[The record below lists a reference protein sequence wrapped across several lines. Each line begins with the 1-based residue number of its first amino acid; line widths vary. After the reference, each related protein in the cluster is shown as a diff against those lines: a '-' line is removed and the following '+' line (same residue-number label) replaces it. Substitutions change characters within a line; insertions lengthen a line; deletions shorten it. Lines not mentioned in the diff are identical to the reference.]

1 MPITRQKK
9 EETIK
14 DLKEKLK
21 KSQVIIF
28 VNFHG
33 LNVLAVSNLRI
44 KLREIGAGYK
54 VVKKTLIKKTLE
66 DFGFEG
72 EFPEL
77 EGETA
82 VVFSGSDPIAPA
94 RLIKDFSKKNS
105 IKLAAGVFEN
115 KYIDG
120 KTVIML
126 ANIPPREILLGQLAN
141 VINSPIQG
149 MVVALNGIMGNCVR
163 VLNQISAKGGSAFGG
178 KN

>member
-1 MPITRQKK
+1 MAITRQKK

-33 LNVLAVSNLRI
+33 LNVLAVSDLRR
-44 KLREIGAGYK
+44 KLREIDTGYK

-66 DFGFEG
+66 NFGLEG

-77 EGETA
+77 EGEVA
-82 VVFSGSDPIAPA
+82 VVFSESDPIAPA
-94 RLIKDFSKKNS
+94 KLIKEFAKKNS
-105 IKLAAGVFEN
+105 IKLVAGVFEN

-120 KTVIML
+120 NTVVML
-126 ANIPPREILLGQLAN
+126 ANIPPREVLLGQLVN

-149 MVVALNGIMGNCVR
+149 LVVTLNGVISKFVR
-163 VLNQISAKGGSAFGG
+163 TLGEIAKN
-178 KN
+178 K

>member
-1 MPITRQKK
+1 MAITRQKK

-33 LNVLAVSNLRI
+33 LNVSAVSNLRR
-44 KLREIGAGYK
+44 KLMEIGTGYK

-66 DFGFEG
+66 DSGFEG

-77 EGETA
+77 EGEVA
-82 VVFSGSDPIAPA
+82 VAFSESDPIAPA

-105 IKLAAGVFEN
+105 IKLAGGVFEN

-126 ANIPPREILLGQLAN
+126 ANIPPREALLGQLVN

-149 MVVALNGIMGNCVR
+149 VVVALNGVAKNFVS
-163 VLNQISAKGGSAFGG
+163 VLSQIK
-178 KN
+178 KII